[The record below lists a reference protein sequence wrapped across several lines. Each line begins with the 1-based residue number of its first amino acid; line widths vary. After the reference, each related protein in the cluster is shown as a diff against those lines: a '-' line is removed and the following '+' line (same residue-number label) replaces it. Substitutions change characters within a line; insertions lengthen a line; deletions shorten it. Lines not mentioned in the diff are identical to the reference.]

1 MHHVCQRPW
10 SNKRGPII
18 ASKERKK
25 KDGEGQRFGYFW
37 FFFTAPFKKFSHLL
51 KIISSTWLSI
61 VWRSWYILLWES
73 IIEFF
78 DFAVYIYI
86 CDIPYMKF
94 RQLRCR
100 NCMPHQET
108 MGCKLCAYDT
118 WKCLQDLYAIK
129 YYAVQY
135 WKWTIASGFFLI
147 FFLDRTAV
155 LYHEQAKIAG
165 DARCTRFCKL
175 KAVKLDIQSIY
186 VFAG

>member
-1 MHHVCQRPW
+1 VETKVAISLMAQATVVFVLWPQPSAWPW

-135 WKWTIASGFFLI
+135 CKWTIASGFFFWI
-147 FFLDRTAV
+147 V
-155 LYHEQAKIAG
+155 QLY
-165 DARCTRFCKL
+165 CTMSRPK
-175 KAVKLDIQSIY
+175 
-186 VFAG
+186 

>member
-1 MHHVCQRPW
+1 MRSDFEKIRPGKFYKYDPRQ
-10 SNKRGPII
+10 NDAAMAGPGRIKGVQ
-18 ASKERKK
+18 SSHRKKERKRTERAK
-25 KDGEGQRFGYFW
+25 GSGFFG
-37 FFFTAPFKKFSHLL
+37 FFFTAPSKTFSHLL

-135 WKWTIASGFFLI
+135 CKWTIASGFF
-147 FFLDRTAV
+147 FGSYSCTVPWAGQNSRTCTMHEV
-155 LYHEQAKIAG
+155 L
-165 DARCTRFCKL
+165 
-175 KAVKLDIQSIY
+175 
-186 VFAG
+186 